1 MYKCECGRE
10 FSTTSSY
17 AGHCSHCATHLGR
30 EPEDH
35 FGDRRA
41 WSRGKTKD
49 TDERVARAAA
59 QQRERIAT
67 GEQRKPFA
75 GMTHSEETKRKMS
88 ISARRV
94 AKEGRNGW
102 KCGDSHAQNQYELST
117 AEFLTEHGI
126 EFKSEV
132 NIPQSVLGKQGSY
145 YQLDFLI
152 DDAIDLEIDSTIH
165 LTNQQKAHDIE
176 RDFFVSKR
184 YQVYR
189 IQHYNSLDV
198 LAQKLVEFLNMLERT

>member
-67 GEQRKPFA
+67 GEQRKPFV

-152 DDAIDLEIDSTIH
+152 DDAIDLEIDGTIH